1 MYGLPDSVIIGT
13 AKRINDFIDS
23 KEKSA
28 LLWPRMMDRIFDYFV
43 EKKAV
48 KAEQEL
54 VAAEREAH
62 FEKHG
67 FYPAN

>member
-1 MYGLPDSVIIGT
+1 
-13 AKRINDFIDS
+13 
-23 KEKSA
+23 
-28 LLWPRMMDRIFDYFV
+28 MMDRIFDYFAD
-43 EKKAV
+43 KKAA

-54 VAAEREAH
+54 VAAERKAH

>member
-23 KEKSA
+23 KEKST
-28 LLWPRMMDRIFDYFV
+28 LLWPRMMDRIFDYFAD
-43 EKKAV
+43 KKAA

-54 VAAEREAH
+54 VAAERKAH